1 MAHAVIDDVHELQL
15 FALATGCGMI
25 FANRHGFRFMLP
37 ILGLEHRN
45 RKFHADLIV
54 ALSQFL
60 ELLLCDVQFLPSIEV
75 DGVDEKV
82 GMNVFPVCVGADQ
95 NFIALIVL
103 SQLQRRRMSR
113 DRIDRFALRE
123 ALHHVV
129 EEYAVG
135 FVMQPLGGHEVR
147 VDRFRLAVDACDQ
160 PLSFKLGF
168 LVLHGV
174 PHHGSHA
181 TSGLTPLVVGEAD
194 DRHFSPPLSFQDQPD
209 SSAEFREY
217 LAYAVQIDH
226 RDAPHVRQG
235 DKLIQISAD
244 GLQLLE
250 HFFQSINDHYLLSQT
265 AGCHIIAHGHP
276 GAFRQFLDGLPVC
289 GCHPGTEL
297 DIFFHVVSSSLS

>member
-1 MAHAVIDDVHELQL
+1 MAHTVIDDIHELQL
-15 FALATGCGMI
+15 FALATGSRVI
-25 FANRHGFRFMLP
+25 LADRHGLGFLLP
-37 ILGLEHRN
+37 ILGLEHRK

-95 NFIALIVL
+95 DFIALIIL
-103 SQLQRRRMSR
+103 SQLQCRCMSGER
-113 DRIDRFALRE
+113 VDCFAFWE

-129 EEYAVG
+129 EQYAVG

-160 PLSFKLGF
+160 LLTVTLGF

-181 TSGLTPLVVGEAD
+181 SGALTTLVVSEAD

-209 SSAEFREY
+209 SSAEFRER
-217 LAYAVQIDH
+217 LAYAVQIDY
-226 RDAPHVRQG
+226 RDASHMCQG
-235 DKLIQISAD
+235 DELIQISA
-244 GLQLLE
+244 
-250 HFFQSINDHYLLSQT
+250 N
-265 AGCHIIAHGHP
+265 
-276 GAFRQFLDGLPVC
+276 
-289 GCHPGTEL
+289 
-297 DIFFHVVSSSLS
+297 

>member
-1 MAHAVIDDVHELQL
+1 MAHAVVDDVHELQL

-37 ILGLEHRN
+37 ILGLEHRK

-54 ALSQFL
+54 ALPQFL
-60 ELLLCDVQFLPSIEV
+60 ELLLCDVQFLSRIKV

-95 NFIALIVL
+95 DFISFVVL
-103 SQLQRRRMSR
+103 SQLQCRRMGG
-113 DRIDRFALRE
+113 DRVDCFAFRE
-123 ALHHVV
+123 ALHHVI
-129 EEYAVG
+129 EQHAAG

-160 PLSFKLGF
+160 PLPIELGF

-181 TSGLTPLVVGEAD
+181 SGGLAPLVVSEAD
-194 DRHFSPPLSFQDQPD
+194 DRHFSPPPSFQNQPD
-209 SSAEFREY
+209 SSAEFRER
-217 LAYAVQIDH
+217 LAYTVQVDH
-226 RDAPHVRQG
+226 RDTPHVRQG

-244 GLQLLE
+244 
-250 HFFQSINDHYLLSQT
+250 
-265 AGCHIIAHGHP
+265 
-276 GAFRQFLDGLPVC
+276 
-289 GCHPGTEL
+289 
-297 DIFFHVVSSSLS
+297 